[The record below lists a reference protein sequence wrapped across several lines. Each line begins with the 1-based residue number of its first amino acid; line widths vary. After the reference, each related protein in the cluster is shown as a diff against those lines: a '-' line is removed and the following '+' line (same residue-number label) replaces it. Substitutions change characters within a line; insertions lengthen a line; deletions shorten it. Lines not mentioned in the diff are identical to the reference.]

1 MILYRCISKN
11 SLGETDGHIML
22 YKLEVETEEDEAEEE
37 EEDDDVIEEEEEETN
52 DESERYTFGTSN

>member
-22 YKLEVETEEDEAEEE
+22 YKLEVETEEDEAACADKDFHIIEPFCVKIAL
-37 EEDDDVIEEEEEETN
+37 DAPNSFQVIA
-52 DESERYTFGTSN
+52 